1 MGRKCGESVS
11 PLIVDAVG
19 LEHNERNTCCLLPK
33 NQEYL

>member
-1 MGRKCGESVS
+1 MGRNCEESVF

-19 LEHNERNTCCLLPK
+19 LEHNERNTCCLPK